1 MAAVNL
7 VTEISAG
14 VASMA
19 TMGTKGT
26 KRGGKCRNYTG
37 GKRTG
42 IDRKL
47 RE

>member
-14 VASMA
+14 VTSMA

-26 KRGGKCRNYTG
+26 KSEVKCRNYRG
-37 GKRTG
+37 EE
-42 IDRKL
+42 DRD
-47 RE
+47 R